1 MLANVNILKNL
12 LVYARLRFVAVW
24 QKMEKR
30 GKAKWKKKKRKIITK
45 RELLLAD
52 VCYLQGFL
60 LKPRLSLMLLFP
72 AAGC

>member
-30 GKAKWKKKKRKIITK
+30 GKAKWKKKKREK
-45 RELLLAD
+45 
-52 VCYLQGFL
+52 
-60 LKPRLSLMLLFP
+60 
-72 AAGC
+72 